1 MPSSPELLPQGSPDS
16 PEVSPQGSPDSPEV
30 PPDSPEVLP
39 EVPPEERPLDPRAI
53 ARASL
58 AAGRNAS
65 LWVVAGA
72 VAALVVI
79 TLTVGGTAGA
89 SGLALLLAV
98 CAIARVLWPGRGPVA
113 LAVRSRGVDVAVLA
127 VLAIG
132 LGVLSQTIPD

>member
-1 MPSSPELLPQGSPDS
+1 MPSSPEPLPQGSPDAS
-16 PEVSPQGSPDSPEV
+16 EVSPQGSPDACEV
-30 PPDSPEVLP
+30 SP

-79 TLTVGGTAGA
+79 TLVVGGTAGS

-98 CAIARVLWPGRGPVA
+98 CAIARALWPGRGPVA

-132 LGVLSQTIPD
+132 LGVLSRTIPD